1 MTLRKLFSLIALMIF
16 SGVLFAQDEN
26 TLQAPEVITGISQLQ
41 KPNKSDSIISIKFD
55 VRADGIYNN
64 YGMFKEGSTEKFGFS
79 GRYLNFAIAGNISD
93 KFSYSF
99 RYRINQ
105 DNGNPKDFFG
115 SVDWVYLAYQI
126 NKNFSISA
134 GKEVVAVGGYEYDK
148 APIDV
153 YFWSDFWNNLDPP
166 FRFGTSFN
174 FHSSDGN
181 HTLKL
186 QVTDSPFCKESLQGL
201 FAYNLLWYGKINWF
215 ETIYSVNFLEYEK
228 GEFINYIALGN
239 KFNFDWFSWELDYTN
254 RASFKQDNF
263 FADFSVVSNMNF
275 AVGDHW
281 NLFVKGGYDQNKAQ
295 EGTVE
300 RVFAY
305 DRYVAPGTQY
315 AFYGAGV
322 EFYPIKSLK
331 NLLRVHAFV
340 YGNNAGGAQSQL
352 LSFNIGV
359 RWQMKVFQR

>member
-1 MTLRKLFSLIALMIF
+1 MRKLLSILAFIAVSTILSATTDKTI
-16 SGVLFAQDEN
+16 
-26 TLQAPEVITGISQLQ
+26 TAPTEITGISQMRQ
-41 KPNKSDSIISIKFD
+41 TYKSDSIISIKFD
-55 VRADGIYNN
+55 VRADGTYNN
-64 YGMFKEGSTEKFGFS
+64 YGGFKEGANERFGFS
-79 GRYLNFAIAGNISD
+79 GKYLKFALNGNISD
-93 KFSYSF
+93 KFSYAF
-99 RYRINQ
+99 RYRIYK
-105 DNGNPKDFFG
+105 DNGTPTDFFG
-115 SVDWVYLAYQI
+115 NVDWVYLTYQI
-126 NKNFSISA
+126 NKNFSISG

-166 FRFGTSFN
+166 FQFGTSFN

-181 HTLKL
+181 HTLKF
-186 QVTDSPFCKESLQGL
+186 QVTNSPFSKQSLQGL

-215 ETIYSVNFLEYEK
+215 ETIYSVNFMEYEK

-239 KFNFDWFSWELDYTN
+239 KFNFNWFSWELDYMN
-254 RASFKQDNF
+254 RASFDQEKF

-275 AVGDHW
+275 ALTDHW

-295 EGTVE
+295 DGSIL
-300 RVFAY
+300 RADAF

-331 NLLRVHAFV
+331 NLLRLHAFI
-340 YGNNAGGAQSQL
+340 YGNNAKGAQEQVV
-352 LSFNIGV
+352 SFNIGL

>member
-1 MTLRKLFSLIALMIF
+1 MTFRKLLP
-16 SGVLFAQDEN
+16 LFILLTVSSVVSAQQNILSEDPSE
-26 TLQAPEVITGISQLQ
+26 ITGVSQMRQSLQ
-41 KPNKSDSIISIKFD
+41 SDSIISIKFD
-55 VRADGIYNN
+55 VRADAVYNN
-64 YGMFKEGSTEKFGFS
+64 SDYFKEGAQENFGFA
-79 GRYLNFAIAGNISD
+79 GKYLKFALSGNISD
-93 KFSYSF
+93 KFSYAF
-99 RYRINQ
+99 RYRIYK
-105 DNGNPKDFFG
+105 DNGTPSDFFG

-153 YFWSDFWNNLDPP
+153 YYWSDYWNNLDPP
-166 FRFGTSFN
+166 FQFGTSFN
-174 FHSSDGN
+174 FHSTDGN
-181 HTLKL
+181 HTLKF
-186 QVTDSPFCKESLQGL
+186 QVTNSPFSKQSLEGL
-201 FAYNLLWYGKINWF
+201 FAYNLIWYGKMNWF
-215 ETIYSVNFLEYEK
+215 ESIYSVNFMEYEK
-228 GEFINYIALGN
+228 GNFINYLALGN
-239 KFNFDWFSWELDYTN
+239 KFTFNWFSWELDYMN

-275 AVGDHW
+275 ALSDHW

-295 EGTVE
+295 DATVLRE
-300 RVFAY
+300 MAY

-340 YGNNAGGAQSQL
+340 YGNNAKGAQAQV
-352 LSFNIGV
+352 LSFNLGI